1 MFLVWLWI
9 SNLTILLGLEFDAE
23 TVRQRAIVG
32 GYIQPRDTRKWAEE
46 DRRRLGATAP
56 RRRWRRA
63 WPVICGIPAGY
74 ELAGRDP

>member
-32 GYIQPRDTRKWAEE
+32 GYPPEAELYIQPRDTRKWAEE
-46 DRRRLGATAP
+46 DRRRLDET
-56 RRRWRRA
+56 
-63 WPVICGIPAGY
+63 
-74 ELAGRDP
+74 